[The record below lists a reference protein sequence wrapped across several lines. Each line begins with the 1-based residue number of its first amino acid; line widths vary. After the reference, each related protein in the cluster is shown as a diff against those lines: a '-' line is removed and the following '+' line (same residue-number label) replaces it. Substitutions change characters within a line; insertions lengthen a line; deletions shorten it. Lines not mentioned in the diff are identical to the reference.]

1 MKINNINNSIMKVS
15 FVEIQ
20 NVLKKFLSHLDDFQ
34 QLAGDNNDAELEA
47 STVQDYAVVENLYKV
62 SLRYDLNQ
70 TQRNEVRLIMKE
82 SFKSASKY
90 LN

>member
-1 MKINNINNSIMKVS
+1 MKTNNINNSIMNVS

-20 NVLKKFLSHLDDFQ
+20 NVLKKFLSQLDDFQ

-47 STVQDYAVVENLYKV
+47 STAQDYALVENWYNV

-82 SFKSASKY
+82 SFKSTSKY